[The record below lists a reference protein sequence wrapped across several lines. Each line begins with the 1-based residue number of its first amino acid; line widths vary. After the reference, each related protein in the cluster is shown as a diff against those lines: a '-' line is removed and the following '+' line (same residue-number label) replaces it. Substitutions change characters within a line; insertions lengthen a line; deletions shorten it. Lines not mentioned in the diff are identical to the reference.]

1 MRGTPRNYFYVN
13 NINRKNV
20 IYKTM
25 YHLLIPIAVTFMYYK
40 YIDRVK
46 CINLNK
52 NTVFILASVHNAG
65 LSAFSAFIFIK
76 MSFLLHQRG
85 IGFKSNYYFNIPE
98 FDKLALWFYFS
109 KYYEFMDIVLVILQ
123 KKEPV
128 FLQKFHHIGAIF
140 CWHLCY
146 VYKVDA
152 IWTANLINSLVH
164 SIMYTYYLLSMFKI
178 PRIKSIK
185 MAITTLQL
193 TQLGASIVLCPYA
206 YYPPVETPFNYA
218 IVIFFNIYV
227 TILIG
232 LFLQFSLK
240 TYCRT

>member
-1 MRGTPRNYFYVN
+1 
-13 NINRKNV
+13 
-20 IYKTM
+20 M
-25 YHLLIPIAVTFMYYK
+25 YHLAIPSAVTYIYYK
-40 YIDRVK
+40 YIDRIK
-46 CINLNK
+46 HINLNK
-52 NTVFILASVHNAG
+52 NTVFVLASVHNAG
-65 LSAFSAFIFIK
+65 LSAFSLYIFIK
-76 MSFLLHQRG
+76 MSNIIYTRG
-85 IGFKSNYYFNIPE
+85 IVFQHEYYFNIPE
-98 FDKLALWFYFS
+98 FDKLALWFYLS
-109 KYYEFMDIVLVILQ
+109 KYYEFMDIALVILQ

-164 SIMYTYYLLSMFKI
+164 SVMYAYYLLSMFKI

-185 MAITTLQL
+185 MAITGLQL

-206 YYPPVETPFNYA
+206 YYPPTETWFNYA
-218 IVIFFNIYV
+218 IVMFFNIYV

-240 TYCRT
+240 TYFRS